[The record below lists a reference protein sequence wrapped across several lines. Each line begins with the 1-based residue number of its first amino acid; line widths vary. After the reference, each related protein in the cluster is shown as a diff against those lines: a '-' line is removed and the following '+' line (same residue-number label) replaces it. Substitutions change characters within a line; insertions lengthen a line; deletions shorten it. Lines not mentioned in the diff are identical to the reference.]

1 MTSCNEPFLPF
12 PCFDACCS
20 NFPLPYHLE
29 PTLNSL
35 ISSSDAMPINLQETG
50 NLQPSD
56 SQSLRNYTLSNFEA
70 IRGLGSIAM
79 PFTS

>member
-1 MTSCNEPFLPF
+1 ML
-12 PCFDACCS
+12 DACS

-29 PTLNSL
+29 PTLNSI
-35 ISSSDAMPINLQETG
+35 ISSPDAMPINLQETG
-50 NLQPSD
+50 IC
-56 SQSLRNYTLSNFEA
+56 SLLIHKACDNYTLPDFEA